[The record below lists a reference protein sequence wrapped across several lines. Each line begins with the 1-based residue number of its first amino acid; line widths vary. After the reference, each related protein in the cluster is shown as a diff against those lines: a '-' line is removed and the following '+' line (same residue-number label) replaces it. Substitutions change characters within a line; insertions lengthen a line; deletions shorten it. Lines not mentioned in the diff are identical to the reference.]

1 MNMCGHVVPQEEQST
16 NAALRAINETY
27 RANSTNEFDP
37 VVNAA
42 IDEIQRD
49 VSQ

>member
-1 MNMCGHVVPQEEQST
+1 MNMCGHVVTQEDQST
-16 NAALRAINETY
+16 NVALKAINETY
-27 RANSTNEFDP
+27 RANFTNEFDS

>member
-1 MNMCGHVVPQEEQST
+1 MRGHVVPQEEQST
-16 NAALRAINETY
+16 NAALTAINETY
-27 RANSTNEFDP
+27 RANNTEEFDS
-37 VVNAA
+37 VVNTA